1 MSEAMRLTIQVALSF
16 TLIFGVIWWMW
27 RIPGKPVLDSALA
40 PFLALLSIWVS
51 MGSVITGIWLWFV
64 ENPDKWVVIDVFI
77 WAAGL
82 SMAILALWIYRHTP
96 AEQTPEPIHM
106 QRLQARLG
114 LILGVLGVGLWYA
127 FIMIHKTPF
136 TPIGS

>member
-1 MSEAMRLTIQVALSF
+1 MNEPTRLTIQVLLSAA
-16 TLIFGVIWWMW
+16 LIFGVIWWMW
-27 RIPGKPVLDSALA
+27 RIPGKPVLDSATA

-51 MGSVITGIWLWFV
+51 MGSVITGIWLWYAA
-64 ENPDKWVVIDVFI
+64 NPDQWVVIDVGI
-77 WAAGL
+77 WSAGL

-96 AEQTPEPIHM
+96 AEQTPEPIHL

-114 LILGVLGVGLWYA
+114 MILGMLGIMLWYA
-127 FIMIHKTPF
+127 FILIHKAPL